1 MTDYQMRP
9 FRWADVPAI
18 TAIYN
23 HYVLHSTATFDTEL
37 ASEHKLAEKFGTMLD
52 LDHPTIVVEG
62 ADGSVL
68 GYGYA
73 SVFRPRPAY
82 RFTCEET
89 LYLHKDA
96 VGKGLGKVLLG
107 EIITQARA
115 KGFKQM
121 IGVITAENA
130 NSVVLHERLG
140 FHKVGYYN
148 ALGLKFDRWLDIVH
162 MQLTL

>member
-1 MTDYQMRP
+1 VSDYSLRQ

-18 TAIYN
+18 TEIYN
-23 HYVLHSTATFDTEL
+23 HYVQHSTATFDTEI

-52 LDHPTIVVEG
+52 LGHPTIVAEG
-62 ADGSVL
+62 ADGVL

-73 SVFRPRPAY
+73 STFRPRPAY

-107 EIITQARA
+107 EIISQSRT

-121 IGVITAENA
+121 IGIITAENA
-130 NSVVLHERLG
+130 NSVGLHERLG
-140 FHKVGYYN
+140 FHKAGYYN
-148 ALGLKFDRWLDIVH
+148 SVGLKFDRWLDIVH

>member
-1 MTDYQMRP
+1 MSDYQLRP
-9 FRWADVPAI
+9 FQWADVPAI

-23 HYVLHSTATFDTEL
+23 HYVTHSTATFDTEL

-52 LDHPTIVVEG
+52 LGHPTIVVEG
-62 ADGSVL
+62 ENGVL

-96 VGKGLGKVLLG
+96 VGKGLGKLLLG
-107 EIITQARA
+107 EIIKQARTH
-115 KGFKQM
+115 GFKQM
-121 IGVITAENA
+121 IGIITAENA
-130 NSVVLHERLG
+130 NSVGLHEKLG
-140 FHKVGYYN
+140 FHQAGYYN
-148 ALGLKFDRWLDIVH
+148 SVGLKFDRWLDIVY
-162 MQLTL
+162 MQKAL